1 MGRQYNYFISPEE
14 EMDFTENL
22 INKGYLILRDQRITV
37 DNKDMWEWKILSI
50 EDIRA
55 ERKCFLLKNTHG
67 VRI

>member
-1 MGRQYNYFISPEE
+1 
-14 EMDFTENL
+14 MDFTENL

-55 ERKCFLLKNTHG
+55 ERKCFLLKNTH
-67 VRI
+67 IYKKE